1 MSTTPF
7 SSTLPDPDQIRDR
20 IEAGEQEIK
29 ALRKLLRAS
38 LAAVRADEARARVES
53 VERGDG
59 IDRADD

>member
-7 SSTLPDPDQIRDR
+7 SSTLPDPIQIRER
-20 IEAGEQEIK
+20 IAAGEQEIK